1 MVNFNNEIS
10 FPELLQTQQT
20 QQANTAYEPNKSSL
34 LTRTISNNGL
44 LNPII
49 KSSYKEDVIKVNNNN
64 NNEVYFDLEKTEH
77 GSSGGHGTPVDTTSQ
92 AEVYFTTE
100 LYSEA
105 IHGIYQEKKALNSCS
120 FSNLLGT
127 VKNKSKDK
135 DKYSEYFRNLNY
147 MEILNL
153 IFLTDFKCYQTL
165 QSSHALFLQKSNS
178 IENLYALLKLNI
190 SSAKHRQTGQSG
202 ESMFLSNLYIK
213 DFVGDGLDSN
223 ALSSIDSFNTSFYES
238 IRILPDL
245 SLIPKKQ
252 MPKSELVENH
262 QPANLHRPILN
273 EKPFSGR
280 GRVLLKTQAKMSH
293 VQTSAAPKE
302 TAAGSQKKKKPDSI
316 ALCEQL
322 KPVLDLVSDLRLPV
336 TVNFQFNMRGV
347 LFESALYINVFED
360 VPLSLFRNNTGN
372 KASAAGFTQFHSH
385 SHLNQ
390 QQQHHAH
397 LKLNANELSSI
408 QKIQEFFFM
417 NIDEHLKKL
426 DGFYLC
432 NKQDKHGFK
441 ETPFNY
447 DAMNKEL
454 KNALIFKLN
463 EIKVR
468 F

>member
-1 MVNFNNEIS
+1 MVNFNNELS
-10 FPELLQTQQT
+10 FPELLHSQQS
-20 QQANTAYEPNKSSL
+20 QQANTQTYEPNKSSL
-34 LTRTISNNGL
+34 LARTISSNGL
-44 LNPII
+44 L
-49 KSSYKEDVIKVNNNN
+49 KSSFKEDVIKVNNNN
-64 NNEVYFDLEKTEH
+64 NEVYFELDKNEH
-77 GSSGGHGTPVDTTSQ
+77 VTSGGHGIPADTTNQ

-105 IHGIYQEKKALNSCS
+105 IHGIYQEKKAFNSCS
-120 FSNLLGT
+120 FSNLLGGA
-127 VKNKSKDK
+127 KNKSKDK
-135 DKYSEYFRNLNY
+135 EKYSEYFRNLNY

-178 IENLYALLKLNI
+178 IDNLYALLKLNI
-190 SSAKHRQTGQSG
+190 SSSKHQQAGQLG
-202 ESMFLSNLYIK
+202 ENMYLSNLYIK
-213 DFVGDGLDSN
+213 DFVGDGLDTN
-223 ALSSIDSFNTSFYES
+223 VLNSIDSFNTSFYES

-252 MPKSELVENH
+252 IAKSELVENH

-280 GRVLLKTQAKMSH
+280 GRFLLKTQAKMSSQL
-293 VQTSAAPKE
+293 QTNAAPKE
-302 TAAGSQKKKKPDSI
+302 TTAGSQKKKKPDSI

-322 KPVLDLVSDLRLPV
+322 KPVLDLMSDLRLPV

-360 VPLSLFRNNTGN
+360 VPLSLFRNNLGN
-372 KASAAGFTQFHSH
+372 KASAAGFSQFHNQH
-385 SHLNQ
+385 SN
-390 QQQHHAH
+390 QHHPH
-397 LKLNANELSSI
+397 IKLNANELSSI
-408 QKIQEFFFM
+408 QKIQQFFFM

-463 EIKVR
+463 DIKVR
-468 F
+468 FQVAG